1 MPVPRIVLALI
12 AALLAAPVAAQVNPF
27 TALGRAISTT
37 LDVRTKEEVAADA
50 EIGAG
55 ASSRLLEDKRAEW
68 AGVSIL
74 VFQEHVVL
82 AGAVKNAEAKRIV
95 EQVVRKDRRIRS
107 LHNELRTDDAGS
119 LVRDTALEAE
129 INGSLTSASGV
140 SSVNM
145 RWSAVGGHVVLLG
158 VAQSKAE
165 ADRAVER
172 IRDISAVKSVKSRLR
187 IVPPAQKKK

>member
-1 MPVPRIVLALI
+1 MPVPRIVLALL
-12 AALLAAPVAAQVNPF
+12 AAALAAPAAAQVNPF

-74 VFQEHVVL
+74 VFQQHVVL
-82 AGAVKNAEAKRIV
+82 AGTVKNAEAKRIV

-145 RWSAVGGHVVLLG
+145 RWSAVGGHVVLMG

-187 IVPPAQKKK
+187 IVPPAQKKQ

>member
-1 MPVPRIVLALI
+1 MPASRFLLVILAATLALP
-12 AALLAAPVAAQVNPF
+12 AAAQVNPF

-50 EIGAG
+50 EIAAG

-74 VFQEHVVL
+74 VFQQHVVI
-82 AGAVKNAEAKRIV
+82 AGAVKGAEARRIV

-107 LHNELRTDDAGS
+107 LHNELRTADAGS

-129 INGSLTSASGV
+129 INGSLTSAPGV

-145 RWSAVGGHVVLLG
+145 RWSAVGGHVVLMG
-158 VAQSKAE
+158 VAQSKTE
-165 ADRAVER
+165 ADRAMER
-172 IRDISAVKSVKSRLR
+172 IRDISGVKSAKSLLR
-187 IVPPAQKKK
+187 IVPPAKK

>member
-1 MPVPRIVLALI
+1 MPVRRIVLAVLT
-12 AALLAAPVAAQVNPF
+12 AMLAAPAAAHVNPF

-50 EIGAG
+50 EIAAG

-74 VFQEHVVL
+74 VFQQHVVL
-82 AGAVKNAEAKRIV
+82 AGAVKGAEAKRIV
-95 EQVVRKDRRIRS
+95 EQLVRKDRRIRS

-145 RWSAVGGHVVLLG
+145 RWSAVGGHVVLMG
-158 VAQSKAE
+158 VAQSKVE

-187 IVPPAQKKK
+187 IVPPAPKKN

>member
-1 MPVPRIVLALI
+1 MPVPRIVLALL
-12 AALLAAPVAAQVNPF
+12 AAALAAPAAAQVNPF

-74 VFQEHVVL
+74 VFQQHVVL
-82 AGAVKNAEAKRIV
+82 AGTVKNAEAKRIG

-119 LVRDTALEAE
+119 FARDTALEAE

-145 RWSAVGGHVVLLG
+145 RWSAVGGHVVLMG

-165 ADRAVER
+165 ADRALER

-187 IVPPAQKKK
+187 IVPPAQKKQ